1 MEEHKQCRKFRI
13 KDKVLFRNRVVFLT
27 LLIGAAFFSYY
38 DESTLSAGLFFL
50 LLFAMVLSIS
60 HTIICF
66 ISLRVLQSVKP
77 TIVEHGKSTTYK
89 LKVSNTSLL
98 PLPTTE
104 ITFVGETTLF
114 KSELKTMRFK
124 IKANSNIEIESVLQ
138 CRYRGIYPVGIAYL
152 KMHDIL
158 NLFCITSSGYQNKKI
173 WVLPKITHLDRF
185 KLFPRARGELLSL
198 KSALQELPD
207 SINEIREFAQGDS
220 LKRVHWKI
228 SAKHRK
234 LFVHELE
241 QSTETHTLFFLD
253 TQKGTSGFEEN
264 IIIED
269 KLIEALVS
277 IARSCLIHEYK
288 LKLSYKHYETI
299 HQSYHSYKSF
309 ERMFKDITGIMFI
322 QESNIQNTIYDYL
335 QRFGG
340 IQSLDGT
347 DIFIFTCNPDLIE
360 EDVIAHLRG
369 NNCRVFIVYAEYSDN
384 PPLIHSDAKAIV
396 YIRLTQDTDVNAIL
410 EGDYQ

>member
-1 MEEHKQCRKFRI
+1 MEEHKQRRKFRI

-38 DESTLSAGLFFL
+38 DESALSAGLFFL
-50 LLFAMVLSIS
+50 LLFAMILSLS
-60 HTIICF
+60 HMIICF
-66 ISLRVLQSVKP
+66 IALRVSQSVDP
-77 TIVEHGKSTTYK
+77 TIVEHGKSITYK
-89 LKVSNTSLL
+89 LKVSNTIFL
-98 PLPTTE
+98 PFPTIE

-114 KSELKTMRFK
+114 KSELKTMRFN
-124 IKANSNIEIESVLQ
+124 IKANSDIQRESVLQ
-138 CRYRGIYPVGIAYL
+138 CRYRGIYPVGIAHL
-152 KMHDIL
+152 KMRDIL
-158 NLFCITSSGYQNKKI
+158 NVVCFTSSVFHSRNI
-173 WVLPKITHLDRF
+173 WVLPKITHLDGF

-198 KSALQELPD
+198 NSALQELPD
-207 SINEIREFAQGDS
+207 SLNEIREFAQGDS
-220 LKRVHWKI
+220 LKRVHWKK
-228 SAKHRK
+228 SARHRK

-241 QSTETHTLFFLD
+241 QSTETHTLLFLD

-288 LKLSYKHYETI
+288 LRLSYKHYDTT

-309 ERMFKDITGIMFI
+309 ERMFKEITGILFT
-322 QESNIQNTIYDYL
+322 QESNIQDTIYDYL

-347 DIFIFTCNPDLIE
+347 DIFIFTCNPDRIE
-360 EDVIAHLRG
+360 EDIIAQLRG
-369 NNCRVFIVYAEYSDN
+369 NNCRVFIVYAEYSNN
-384 PPLIHSDAKAIV
+384 PPLIHSDVKATV